1 MNRVKRHKRL
11 NTLLRSLL
19 LMTFAIVA
27 SMQMCRCE
35 EDEEESSQE
44 AVVNEADKL
53 QASLEHTVT
62 ARTDESEQFDH
73 LIIKNIIIE
82 GNKYITK
89 EAIISR
95 LPYKVDQEFDAE
107 KSGFALRHLYAL
119 DRFHQ
124 VRIDGEKIDDK
135 TMNLYVVVEEKKLLE
150 KCEFKGNK
158 LLRTRKIK
166 EKLKLEKMTTIDEQA
181 LRDITEQIR
190 KMYREEGRH
199 QVKITHTLEP
209 NKDNQ
214 DKVTVIFTIDDGPKS
229 SIKYVKFI
237 GNESF
242 PDRKLRN
249 VIFSRENWLL
259 SFMDNGGT
267 YDEEAIEIDKHRI
280 EYFYR
285 DHGYLMVRVHRAQV
299 DYSPDKH
306 DITVTF
312 HVKEGPQFFVRELHV
327 VGDEVYGED
336 ELFPLVRLEQGK
348 PYAQQLLMQS
358 MNNIKDLYGEKGY
371 IYCDVFPQV
380 KPDEKTNEV
389 DITFHVERGKK
400 LFANRIVITGN
411 KVTHD
416 KVIRRQLE
424 IDEGDLIT
432 TKKLN
437 QSRTGVEYLSYFE
450 RNGVNWKMHRISDD
464 LADLEMNVQEA
475 KTGNLNFMLSYGT
488 DQYNPTPSARG
499 MISVDKLN
507 LFGRGYDVGG
517 LIQADRHRIRK
528 LEAHFFDPHIFDSDI
543 STGIYA
549 YKRWDEYEQWNNT
562 MKDTPIQNVLGGDV
576 RLGFWLPQ
584 VDKRLQLVLDV
595 GIEDLSMKH
604 TELRH
609 PNPLFEPIIQRTF
622 QTGTLQWIGLDLV
635 KDTRN
640 HQVYPNDGYKM
651 TTSFK
656 TALPGLNH
664 KFGFIKG
671 EIEASFYTALIDKFL
686 LGEPLV
692 LALHA
697 KMGTIREF
705 KGDKPV
711 PYKELYHIGGQNTVR
726 GFTWSGIGPA
736 WINNDPLGAR
746 NALIYNVELVFPLI
760 PDYSMKAHL
769 FYDAGAGWDTPKQG
783 ISNPSQIKRD
793 KFDLRNAVGF
803 GLNLLKPVPAKID
816 WGFKLDRK
824 KKDNESA
831 QEFHLSMNY
840 AW

>member
-1 MNRVKRHKRL
+1 MNLVKRH
-11 NTLLRSLL
+11 TLLNIVMRGLL
-19 LMTFAIVA
+19 LTVITTSFSSQICWA
-27 SMQMCRCE
+27 E
-35 EDEEESSQE
+35 EEEEESDRE
-44 AVVNEADKL
+44 HVVNEVEKL
-53 QASLEHTVT
+53 QASLEHTAT
-62 ARTDESEQFDH
+62 ARTDESQQFVG
-73 LIIKNIIIE
+73 LIVKNITIE
-82 GNKYITK
+82 GNKYVTK
-89 EAIISR
+89 EAILSR
-95 LPYKVDQEFDAE
+95 LPFKIDTAFDADQT
-107 KSGFALRHLYAL
+107 GLALRHLYSL
-119 DRFHQ
+119 GNFHQ

-135 TMNLYVVVEEKKLLE
+135 NMNLYVVVEEKKLLE
-150 KCEFKGNK
+150 KCEFRGNK
-158 LLRTRKIK
+158 LLRSRKFK
-166 EKLKLEKMTTIDEQA
+166 EKLNLDKQATIDEELLQNV
-181 LRDITEQIR
+181 TEQIR
-190 KMYREEGRH
+190 KMYQEENRH
-199 QVKITHTLEP
+199 LVKITHVLEP
-209 NKDNQ
+209 NKDNP
-214 DKVTVIFTIDDGPKS
+214 DKVTAIFTIDEGPKS
-229 SIKYVKFI
+229 MVKFVKFS
-237 GNESF
+237 GNEHF
-242 PDRKLRN
+242 LDRKLRG

-267 YDEEAIEIDKHRI
+267 YNEEALEIDKHRI

-285 DHGYLMVRVHRAQV
+285 DNGYLMVKVHKAQV
-299 DYSPDKH
+299 DYSPDKKN
-306 DITVTF
+306 ITVTF
-312 HVKEGPQFFVRELHV
+312 SIKEGPQFFVRELHV
-327 VGDEVYGED
+327 EGDDIYGED
-336 ELFPLVRLEQGK
+336 ELFPLVRLEEGK

-358 MNNIKDLYGEKGY
+358 MNNIKDLYGENGY

-380 KPDEKTNEV
+380 KPDEKSNEV

-400 LFANRIVITGN
+400 LFANRVVITGN

-437 QSRTGVEYLSYFE
+437 QSRASVEYLSFFE
-450 RNGVNWKMHRISDD
+450 RDSVKWKLHRISDE
-464 LADLEMNVQEA
+464 LVDLEMNVQEA

-488 DQYNPTPSARG
+488 DQYNPTPSMRA
-499 MISVDKLN
+499 MVSVDKLN

-517 LIQADRHRIRK
+517 LIQADRHRVRR

-549 YKRWDEYEQWNNT
+549 YKRWDEYEQWSNS
-562 MKDTPIQNVLGGDV
+562 MSPTPIQKVLGGDI

-595 GIEDLSMKH
+595 GIEDLKTNH
-604 TELRH
+604 PKLRR

-622 QTGTLQWIGLDLV
+622 QEGTLQWIGLDLV
-635 KDTRN
+635 KDTRD
-640 HQVYPNDGYKM
+640 HQVYPREGYKM
-651 TTSFK
+651 TTSLK
-656 TALPGLNH
+656 TALPGLNN

-697 KMGTIREF
+697 KMGTIHEF
-705 KGDKPV
+705 RGNKPV

-736 WINNDPLGAR
+736 WINGDPLGAR
-746 NALIYNVELVFPLI
+746 NALIYNAELVFPLI
-760 PDYSMKAHL
+760 PDYSMKGHL

-783 ISNPSQIKRD
+783 ISNPAFIMRD
-793 KFDLRNAVGF
+793 KFDLRHAIGF
-803 GLNLLKPVPAKID
+803 GLNLMKPVPAKID

-824 KKDNESA
+824 KNESA